1 MKRENFTMEDG
12 AVIVEYYGDGHAAHY
27 ILTGER
33 FQHSNELLKLM
44 LQYGGACTDNPKRY
58 ATAYACN
65 YNCSECERSIYNIIR
80 VKEKFF
86 TKKCM
91 ELIQRVPR
99 KNDEWEI
106 SLVNYDNT
114 SSHPKYENYFFRT
127 ESAVF
132 RRTIIELIS
141 DLLTERY
148 PEFKE
153 GAKYC
158 YIKVRRFDMDKAIDV
173 SVVGNAELNLSNKAD
188 LIG

>member
-91 ELIQRVPR
+91 ELVQRIPR
-99 KNDEWEI
+99 KNDEWKLASSI
-106 SLVNYDNT
+106 TTIARLIPNTKTT
-114 SSHPKYENYFFRT
+114 SSEQSRLY
-127 ESAVF
+127 
-132 RRTIIELIS
+132 IE
-141 DLLTERY
+141 ER
-148 PEFKE
+148 
-153 GAKYC
+153 
-158 YIKVRRFDMDKAIDV
+158 
-173 SVVGNAELNLSNKAD
+173 SLS
-188 LIG
+188 